1 MDIREISSEKLLEF
15 LQQHNE
21 KPFRA
26 KQLHDWLWKK
36 NVASFEEMYN
46 IPKNLQEKLNN
57 NFSFLQTVIEKEVVS
72 SDKTMKLLFRLFDGE
87 QIEGVLIPSQ
97 GRVTACLS
105 SQVGCALKCS
115 FCATGTLGFKRNLH
129 FWEIIDQYVLVNRR
143 ATEVFGIPISNIV
156 LMGMGE
162 PLLNYDNVLKAI
174 EILTSTNGNGLSPS
188 RITLSTVGIIAG
200 IRRLADDGFKAN
212 LAVSLHVADNSK
224 RSLLIPVNQS
234 NPLQELQNTLRYY
247 VEKTNQRITIE
258 YVLLHNIND
267 SLDDAEKL
275 CRFCKAFPVKINI
288 IEYNATDI
296 SDVRRKFQST
306 PDYTQFHPTTSEKK
320 SAFVAHLESKN
331 LIVNVRQS
339 RGKDIAAA
347 CGQLVLFCNVVIQH

>member
-1 MDIREISSEKLLEF
+1 MDIREIPSENLLEF

-36 NVASFEEMYN
+36 NVHTFDEMYN
-46 IPKNLQEKLNN
+46 IPEILQKKLKE
-57 NFSFLQTVIEKEVVS
+57 NFSFLQTKIVNEMVS
-72 SDKTMKLLFRLFDGE
+72 ADKTIKFLFCLFDGE

-97 GRVTACLS
+97 GRVTACVS
-105 SQVGCALKCS
+105 SQAGCPLKCT
-115 FCATGTLGFKRNLH
+115 FCATGMLGFKRQLR
-129 FWEIIDQYVLVNRR
+129 FWEITDQYVLMNRR
-143 ATEVFGIPISNIV
+143 AVETFGTPISNIV

-174 EILTSTNGNGLSPS
+174 EILTAPDKNGLSPS
-188 RITLSTVGIIAG
+188 RITLSTVGICEG
-200 IRRLADDGFKAN
+200 IKKLADDELRAN
-212 LAVSLHVADNSK
+212 LAVSLHVADNDK
-224 RSLLIPVNQS
+224 RSVLIPVNRS
-234 NPLQELQNTLRYY
+234 NPLQDLQEALRYY
-247 VEKTNQRITIE
+247 VEKTGQRITIE
-258 YVLLHNIND
+258 YVLLHNVND

-288 IEYNATDI
+288 IEYNATDTH
-296 SDVRRKFQST
+296 FQPST
-306 PDYTQFHPTTSEKK
+306 QEKK
-320 SAFVAHLESKN
+320 AAFTAHLESKN

-347 CGQLVLFCNVVIQH
+347 CGQLVGRRER